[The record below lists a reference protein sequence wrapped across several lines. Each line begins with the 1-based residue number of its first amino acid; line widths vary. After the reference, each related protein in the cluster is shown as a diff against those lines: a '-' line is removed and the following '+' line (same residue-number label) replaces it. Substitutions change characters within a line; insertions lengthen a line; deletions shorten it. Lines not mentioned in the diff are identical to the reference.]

1 MIENAIP
8 VLSTVYN
15 NNIIVELFMA
25 TLLLKHTH
33 LIVSDNIVIVHTANV
48 IMILSDTV
56 KLELFWTKNKLL
68 HCDTAVGCG
77 LFRACFDRVFSGV
90 AALVRPRLSPPKIK
104 MRDLGKV
111 APTFGASHRYICK
124 SLEIFGNFL

>member
-15 NNIIVELFMA
+15 NNIIVESFMA
-25 TLLLKHTH
+25 TLLMKHTH

-56 KLELFWTKNKLL
+56 KLKLFWTKNKLL
-68 HCDTAVGCG
+68 HCDT
-77 LFRACFDRVFSGV
+77 L
-90 AALVRPRLSPPKIK
+90 
-104 MRDLGKV
+104 
-111 APTFGASHRYICK
+111 
-124 SLEIFGNFL
+124 